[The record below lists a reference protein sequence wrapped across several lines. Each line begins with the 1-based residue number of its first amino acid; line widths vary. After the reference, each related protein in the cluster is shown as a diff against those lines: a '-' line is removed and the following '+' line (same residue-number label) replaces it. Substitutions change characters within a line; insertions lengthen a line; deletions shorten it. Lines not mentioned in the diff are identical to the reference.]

1 MSIENAVREIEAY
14 TNRFGWDGPLRLFAL
29 VRTSALGDAMND
41 GSEITAV
48 EQDELPQADSLEDLL
63 AQIAW
68 PEAVDG
74 CAIAVERVIVEGD
87 DGAVIGPEEALTD
100 PRRRDVRLAVGVL
113 RDGASW
119 CAVRLKGFDELVESA
134 DAVPDLIEAL
144 RLTLQ

>member
-14 TNRFGWDGPLRLFAL
+14 TDRFGWDGPLRLFAL

-113 RDGASW
+113 RDGGSW

>member
-14 TNRFGWDGPLRLFAL
+14 TDRFGWDGPLRLFAL

-113 RDGASW
+113 RDGVSW

>member
-14 TNRFGWDGPLRLFAL
+14 TDRFGWDGPLRLFAL

-119 CAVRLKGFDELVESA
+119 CAVRLKGLDELVESA